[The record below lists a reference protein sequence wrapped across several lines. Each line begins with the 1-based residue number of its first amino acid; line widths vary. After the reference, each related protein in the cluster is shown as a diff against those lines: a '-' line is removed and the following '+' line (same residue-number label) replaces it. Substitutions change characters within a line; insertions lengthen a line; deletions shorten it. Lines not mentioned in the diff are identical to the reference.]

1 MKKNMKRILI
11 SLLAVLVLAAPAALA
26 STSDAPVARIEKKAK
41 NTVTVTYKVNIHC
54 KNCVNKLTDK
64 LSFLKGVED
73 LKISLDDKTV
83 TITYNPAK
91 TDEAAFV
98 KVIEKS
104 GYTAEKMKG

>member
-1 MKKNMKRILI
+1 MKRILI
-11 SLLAVLVLAAPAALA
+11 SLLAALLLAAPAALA
-26 STSDAPVARIEKKAK
+26 VSAAAPTVRLEKKAK
-41 NTVTVTYKVNIHC
+41 KTVKVTYKVNIHC

-91 TDEAAFV
+91 TDESAFV

-104 GYTAEKMKG
+104 GYSVEKLAE

>member
-1 MKKNMKRILI
+1 MKRLLI
-11 SLLAVLVLAAPAALA
+11 SLLAAFLLATPAALA
-26 STSDAPVARIEKKAK
+26 TPAEAPVARIEKKAK
-41 NTVTVTYKVNIHC
+41 KTVKVTYKVNIHC

>member
-1 MKKNMKRILI
+1 MKRLLI
-11 SLLAVLVLAAPAALA
+11 SLLAAFLLATPAALA
-26 STSDAPVARIEKKAK
+26 TPAEAPVARIEKKAK
-41 NTVTVTYKVNIHC
+41 KTVKVTYKVNIHC

-83 TITYNPAK
+83 TIFYNPAK
-91 TDEAAFV
+91 TDESAFV

-104 GYTAEKMKG
+104 GYSVEKLVTTS

>member
-1 MKKNMKRILI
+1 MKRLLI
-11 SLLAVLVLAAPAALA
+11 SLLSVLLLAAPAALA
-26 STSDAPVARIEKKAK
+26 VPSAAPVARIEKKVK
-41 NTVTVTYKVNIHC
+41 KTVTVTYKVDIHC

-83 TITYNPAK
+83 TIIYDPAK
-91 TDEAAFV
+91 TDESAFV

-104 GYTAEKMKG
+104 GYHVEKLNA

>member
-1 MKKNMKRILI
+1 MKRLLI
-11 SLLAVLVLAAPAALA
+11 SLLSVLLAAPAALA
-26 STSDAPVARIEKKAK
+26 VPSAAPVARIEKKVK
-41 NTVTVTYKVNIHC
+41 KTVTVTYKVDIHC

-83 TITYNPAK
+83 TIIYDPAK
-91 TDEAAFV
+91 TDESAFV

-104 GYTAEKMKG
+104 GYHVEKLNA